1 MTFVVGLTGGIGSG
15 KSAVA
20 GLFARRGVTVVDTDA
35 IAHELTAPGGAAI
48 EPIRASFGSDYI
60 SPEGALDRTRMR
72 ALVFRDPESKRRLER
87 ILHPR
92 IRAESAARV
101 AAAASPYA
109 ILVVP
114 LLVEAGLDRNR
125 YQRVLVVDCS
135 EDTQVER
142 VMRRSNL
149 AQDEVRR
156 IVASQ
161 VERQLRLEAADD
173 VVDNSGGL
181 ADLDPQVEKLHL
193 RYLALARQ
201 QAARGDQMGLLG
213 TNGD

>member
-20 GLFARRGVTVVDTDA
+20 ELFARRGITVVDTDA
-35 IAHELTAPGGAAI
+35 IAHSLTASGGAAI
-48 EPIRASFGSDYI
+48 EAIRESFGSGYI
-60 SPEGALDRTRMR
+60 TPDGALDRARMR
-72 ALVFRDPESKRRLER
+72 ALVFRDPPSKRRLER

-92 IRAESAARV
+92 IRAEGTARL
-101 AAAASPYA
+101 AAAESPYA

-114 LLVEAGLDRNR
+114 LLVEAGTDRNR

-135 EDTQVER
+135 EQVQVER
-142 VMRRSNL
+142 VTRRNDL
-149 AQDEVRR
+149 AEDEVRR

-161 VERQLRLEAADD
+161 ADRQQRLDAADD
-173 VVDNSGGL
+173 VVDNSGAL
-181 ADLDPQVEKLHL
+181 ADLEPQVERLHL

-201 QAARGDQMGLLG
+201 HAARGD
-213 TNGD
+213 

>member
-1 MTFVVGLTGGIGSG
+1 MTFVIGLTGGIGSG

-35 IAHELTAPGGAAI
+35 IAHELTAPGGTAI
-48 EPIRASFGSDYI
+48 EAIRAAFGSDYI
-60 SPEGALDRTRMR
+60 TPEGALDRARMR
-72 ALVFRDPESKRRLER
+72 ALVFRDQESKRRLER

-101 AAAASPYA
+101 AAAESPYA

-114 LLVEAGLDRNR
+114 LLVEAGIDRNR
-125 YQRVLVVDCS
+125 CQRVLVVDCS
-135 EDTQVER
+135 ADTQVER

-149 AQDEVRR
+149 PEDEVRR
-156 IVASQ
+156 ILASQ
-161 VERQLRLEAADD
+161 VERQQRLAAADD
-173 VVDNSGGL
+173 VVDNSGAL
-181 ADLDPQVEKLHL
+181 ADLDPQVERLHL

-201 QAARGDQMGLLG
+201 QAAHRD
-213 TNGD
+213 

>member
-20 GLFARRGVTVVDTDA
+20 ELFARRGITVVDTDA
-35 IAHELTAPGGAAI
+35 IAHSLTASGGAAI
-48 EPIRASFGSDYI
+48 EAIRESFGSGYI
-60 SPEGALDRTRMR
+60 TPDGALDRARMR
-72 ALVFRDPESKRRLER
+72 ALVFRDPPSKRRLER

-92 IRAESAARV
+92 IRAEGTARL
-101 AAAASPYA
+101 AAAESPYA

-114 LLVEAGLDRNR
+114 LLVEAGTDRNR

-135 EDTQVER
+135 EQVQVER
-142 VMRRSNL
+142 VTRRNNL
-149 AQDEVRR
+149 AEDEVRR

-161 VERQLRLEAADD
+161 ADRQQRLDAADD
-173 VVDNSGGL
+173 VVDNSGAL
-181 ADLDPQVEKLHL
+181 ADLEPQVEKLHL

-201 QAARGDQMGLLG
+201 HAASGV
-213 TNGD
+213 